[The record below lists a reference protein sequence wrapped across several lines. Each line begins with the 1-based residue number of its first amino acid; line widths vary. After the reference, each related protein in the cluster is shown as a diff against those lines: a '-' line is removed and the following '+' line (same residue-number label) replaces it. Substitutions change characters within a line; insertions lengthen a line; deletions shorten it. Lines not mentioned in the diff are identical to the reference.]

1 MNKKIATQ
9 ALMFILIG
17 LISLFVY
24 FKYFKENSEI
34 LIKDISIKKTDTKK
48 NTSANYIDDI
58 NYTSVD
64 AKGNRY
70 LITAKQGEIEIDK
83 PDVMFLNDVIA
94 YIYLKDSS
102 KIKITSDFG
111 KYNSKNYDTIFSKNV
126 VVDYPDHVITGEY
139 LDFSFL
145 RNLGTISGNIIYT
158 GNKNKLFGDR
168 LEMNIATKDTKIF
181 MDESNKKVLIKGTQ

>member
-1 MNKKIATQ
+1 
-9 ALMFILIG
+9 MFIEKNI
-17 LISLFVY
+17 II
-24 FKYFKENSEI
+24 ENTNSKKNESSNY
-34 LIKDISIKKTDTKK
+34 IKDI
-48 NTSANYIDDI
+48 NYKAADL
-58 NYTSVD
+58 
-64 AKGNRY
+64 KGNKY
-70 LITAKQGEIEIDK
+70 EVTAEQGEVEVDK
-83 PDVMFLNDVIA
+83 PDVMFLNNVIA

-126 VVDYPDHVITGEY
+126 VVDYPDHEITGEY

-145 RNLGTISGNIIYT
+145 SNLGTISGNVIYT

-181 MDESNKKVLIKGTQ
+181 MDESNKKVLITGTQ